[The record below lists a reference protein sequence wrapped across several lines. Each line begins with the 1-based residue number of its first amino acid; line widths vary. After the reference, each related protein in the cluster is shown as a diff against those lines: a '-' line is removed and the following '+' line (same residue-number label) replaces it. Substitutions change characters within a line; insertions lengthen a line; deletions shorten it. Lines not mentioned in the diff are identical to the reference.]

1 MSGEIANLTRPGAL
15 TYASATAGTYI
26 VINTILLLICSAPLL
41 ALLAL
46 AAYNFFNSIPLASEL
61 VGELLVGG
69 AMLFLFFALACAI
82 NLKNWWQWRGRI
94 SRALQSEPHDGYLCE
109 FSTIKE
115 FTFAD
120 IRKVDFPDRLFWSEP
135 VLAETC
141 RNFPHNERMPVR
153 LFFDGQVR
161 DLQGA
166 GPAAIEIDGCVI
178 LSSPPR
184 IPFIGALEAAPAV
197 LKGVNRH

>member
-1 MSGEIANLTRPGAL
+1 MSRDVATLSRAGAVE
-15 TYASATAGTYI
+15 YADATAGTYI
-26 VINTILLLICSAPLL
+26 LINSVLMAICAVPVL
-41 ALLAL
+41 ALLVV
-46 AAYNFFNSIPLASEL
+46 AAINFFNSIPLASEL

-69 AMLFLFFALACAI
+69 AMLFLFFALACAL
-82 NLKNWWQWRGRI
+82 NLKNWWQWRGRVH
-94 SRALQSEPHDGYLCE
+94 RALQSEPHDGYLCE

-141 RNFPHNERMPVR
+141 RSFPHNQRMPVR

>member
-1 MSGEIANLTRPGAL
+1 MSRPKAL
-15 TYASATAGTYI
+15 AYASTMAGTYI
-26 VINTILLLICSAPLL
+26 LINSTLLVICSAPLL
-41 ALLAL
+41 ALLAV
-46 AAYNFFNSIPLASEL
+46 AVYNFFNSIPIASEVVGDVL
-61 VGELLVGG
+61 VAV
-69 AMLFLFFALACAI
+69 AMLFLFFCLACAI
-82 NLKNWWQWRGRI
+82 NLKNWWQWRGRVH
-94 SRALQSEPHDGYLCE
+94 RALQSEPHDGYLCE

-120 IRKVDFPDRLFWSEP
+120 IRKVDFPERLFWSDA

-141 RNFPHNERMPVR
+141 RGYPHGDRFPAR
-153 LFFDGQVR
+153 LYFDGKIQ

-166 GPAAIEIDGCVI
+166 GPAAIEINGCVI

-184 IPFIGALEAAPAV
+184 IPFLGALEASPDI